1 MKTVHTRM
9 SGRALTGWVLLV
21 GALAAAALISIGLY
35 SWDVRAR
42 QEEASLRPQ
51 PLAPLASAPTQLA
64 IPTLASPPVAQ
75 ASGDASVG
83 KATFLKTCFGCHPNG
98 NAAIGPA
105 LYGAAFAARYPD
117 NAALEAVIRGG
128 RGGMPAFNSS
138 QLTDDDLANII
149 AYVRAIPAAPAA
161 APVVSVPSPTAS
173 SPAAAPTPLSQE
185 TLSSISPG
193 LSSFMLETAKRM
205 GRAWFAGQANN
216 WDEAAFEVR
225 EARGVLQAGSGRSSP
240 ARQQALRAF
249 NDAFMTP
256 LATAAQSGD
265 AAQYQQAYRTA
276 IQACNAC
283 HSAQAYGP
291 TGGTLSFIRVQVPS
305 SSIWDVYAYAK

>member
-1 MKTVHTRM
+1 MDGK
-9 SGRALTGWVLLV
+9 ALTGWILLV
-21 GALAAAALISIGLY
+21 SALAIAVLISIGLY
-35 SWDVRAR
+35 NWDARAR

-51 PLAPLASAPTQLA
+51 PLAPLAAPPPTMLA
-64 IPTLASPPVAQ
+64 LPTLASPPVAR
-75 ASGDASVG
+75 ASGDATVG

-105 LYGAAFAARYPD
+105 LYGTAFSARYPD

-149 AYVRAIPAAPAA
+149 AYVRSLAA
-161 APVVSVPSPTAS
+161 APVAAPAGAPVIAVPSPAAS
-173 SPAAAPTPLSQE
+173 AAAGTPAPLSQE
-185 TLSSISPG
+185 TLSRVSPG

-225 EARGVLQAGSGRSSP
+225 EARGVVQAGAARSNT
-240 ARQQALRAF
+240 ARQQALLAF
-249 NDAFMTP
+249 NDAFLTP

-265 AAQYQQAYRTA
+265 AVQFQQSYRTA

-291 TGGTLSFIRVQVPS
+291 TGGTLSFIRVQVPT
-305 SSIWDVYAYAK
+305 SSIWDVYAYGK